1 MISLILFKELF
12 HFFILSDYFS
22 LSHINYHSI
31 VFSFSFFILFF
42 TFHKQ
47 SGLFHLLK
55 LHGAIPDPREKERE
69 RKEMEREK
77 RENKQSI
84 REGMR
89 GLPGM
94 FFKGMR
100 PKTSQKNKNK
110 DKKDSDS
117 DNVTDIDS
125 EKATVKSAKMGKKG
139 KSKRHGTEEE
149 EEATYFDDERRK
161 GEVTKSHL

>member
-1 MISLILFKELF
+1 MIYQF
-12 HFFILSDYFS
+12 
-22 LSHINYHSI
+22 
-31 VFSFSFFILFF
+31 
-42 TFHKQ
+42 
-47 SGLFHLLK
+47 LK
-55 LHGAIPDPREKERE
+55 LDGAIPDPREKERE

-125 EKATVKSAKMGKKG
+125 EKTTVKSAKMGKKG
-139 KSKRHGTEEE
+139 KSKKHGTEEE

-161 GEVTKSHL
+161 GEVTKWHL